1 MPVQECVLTDLWIFY
16 NQRNYHLK
24 RCLGF
29 DFAITKTALCWHVVI
44 DILQKNIAVKNLLNL
59 SNNEMVVFYNVK
71 LFYNVELFFY
81 LQTTKFIKQTFFLL
95 NKIMCVHGKEFYC
108 NE

>member
-1 MPVQECVLTDLWIFY
+1 
-16 NQRNYHLK
+16 
-24 RCLGF
+24 
-29 DFAITKTALCWHVVI
+29 
-44 DILQKNIAVKNLLNL
+44 
-59 SNNEMVVFYNVK
+59 MVVFYNVK

-108 NE
+108 NEWWNTYQTINWKMQEGNWIVT